1 MQCPK
6 CSANDTRVV
15 DSRIGKNGHTVRRRR
30 HCPECGYRF
39 NTIEEIHREGLIV
52 IKRDSRREDFDRNK
66 ILTGIRRACEKRPI
80 DLEQINMIISDLL
93 IDLENEFD
101 VEIPSQAIGEK
112 VMNSLKTID
121 QIAYVRFASVY
132 KDFRD
137 LSELAQ
143 EISDLE
149 LKNE

>member
-1 MQCPK
+1 
-6 CSANDTRVV
+6 
-15 DSRIGKNGHTVRRRR
+15 
-30 HCPECGYRF
+30 
-39 NTIEEIHREGLIV
+39 
-52 IKRDSRREDFDRNK
+52 
-66 ILTGIRRACEKRPI
+66 
-80 DLEQINMIISDLL
+80 MIISNIL

-101 VEIPSQAIGEK
+101 VEIPSKAIGAK
-112 VMNSLKTID
+112 VMTNLKKID

-143 EISDLE
+143 EISNLE